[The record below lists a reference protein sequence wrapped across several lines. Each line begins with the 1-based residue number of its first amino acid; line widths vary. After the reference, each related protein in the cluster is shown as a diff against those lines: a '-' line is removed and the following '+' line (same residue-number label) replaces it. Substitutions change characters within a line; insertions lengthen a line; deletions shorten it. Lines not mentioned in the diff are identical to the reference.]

1 MSLPLMDHAMGAETV
16 WVAVGWLGQT
26 MFFLRFLVQWLVS
39 ERRRQ
44 SVIPTAFWYLSIGG
58 AVGLLCY
65 SLWRRDPV
73 FIVGQLMGMVVY
85 IRNLQWH
92 YRTR

>member
-1 MSLPLMDHAMGAETV
+1 MSLPLIGHAVRPETV
-16 WVAVGWLGQT
+16 WVVIGWCGQM
-26 MFFLRFLVQWLVS
+26 MFFLRFLVQWIVT

-44 SVIPTAFWYLSIGG
+44 SVIPPSFWYLSIAG
-58 AVGLLCY
+58 AIGLLIY

-85 IRNLQWH
+85 VRNLQWH
-92 YRTR
+92 YRTP